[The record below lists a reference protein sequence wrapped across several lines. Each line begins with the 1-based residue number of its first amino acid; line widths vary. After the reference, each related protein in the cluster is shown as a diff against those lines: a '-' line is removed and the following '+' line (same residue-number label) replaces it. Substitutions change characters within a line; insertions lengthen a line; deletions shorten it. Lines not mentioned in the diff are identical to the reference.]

1 VRFFSPRR
9 RAEAPDDEPSELAAV
24 ADGSLPP
31 EQRAEVEARLLES
44 PELAARLAE
53 QERALELVRS
63 ATATTAAPAQLRAR
77 VEAERSPRRRTARPR
92 FALATGV
99 AAAAVAAAVLLLV
112 LPGGAG
118 GPSIASAAELS
129 NRPATGAAP
138 APQPGQP
145 KLLARDE
152 AGVRFPNWRKKFG
165 WQATGVRTDTIRGRD
180 TTTVF
185 YAKKGKRI
193 GYTIVDGEP
202 LKVPSDAA
210 PARREGTEL
219 HTFRTD
225 DRLVVTW
232 LRDGKTCVLSA
243 VGVDRDVLLKLAAWR
258 GKGAVQF

>member
-9 RAEAPDDEPSELAAV
+9 RAEAPDDEPIELAAA

-31 EQRAEVEARLLES
+31 EEQAEVEARLLES

-53 QERALELVRS
+53 QEHALELVRT
-63 ATATTAAPAQLRAR
+63 ATATTAAPARLRAR
-77 VEAERSPRRRTARPR
+77 IEAGRSPRRRTARPR

-129 NRPATGAAP
+129 ARPSTGAAP
-138 APQPGQP
+138 APRPGQP
-145 KLLARDE
+145 KLLARDV
-152 AGVRFPNWRKKFG
+152 AGVPFPNWHKKFG
-165 WQATGVRTDTIRGRD
+165 WQATGVRTDTLGGRK
-180 TTTVF
+180 TATVF

-193 GYTIVDGEP
+193 AYTIVDGAP

-210 PARREGTEL
+210 GARREGTEL

-232 LRDGKTCVLSA
+232 LRGGKTCVLSA
-243 VGVDRDVLLKLAAWR
+243 VGVDRDVLLKLAAWK
-258 GKGAVQF
+258 GKGAVKF